1 MALEQYSK
9 KPDLRVEEERHKYY
23 LEHLAQYA
31 LLIIIF
37 IFSLFL
43 LFQLKSPLWKLV
55 VISFLSLFYLVFGVW
70 HHLDEKN
77 LSNLHVLEYLA
88 VSAIIFVVLYSVFL

>member
-23 LEHLAQYA
+23 LEHLAQYI

-37 IFSLFL
+37 IVSLFL

-55 VISFLSLFYLVFGVW
+55 VISILSLFYLVFGVW

-88 VSAIIFVVLYSVFL
+88 VSAIIFVVLYSLFL